1 MKALEAP
8 FFHGYMS
15 SRLISLNDLFSLSPD
30 AIDIEI
36 NQFEAIVGRNFK
48 QQKKD

>member
-1 MKALEAP
+1 MKGLEAP
-8 FFHGYMS
+8 FFHGFMS

-48 QQKKD
+48 RQKKT